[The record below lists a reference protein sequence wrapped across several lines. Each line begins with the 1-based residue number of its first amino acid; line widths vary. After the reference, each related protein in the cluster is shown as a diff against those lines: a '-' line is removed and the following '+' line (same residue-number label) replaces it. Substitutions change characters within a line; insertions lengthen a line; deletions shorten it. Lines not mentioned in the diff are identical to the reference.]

1 MKGIS
6 SHDAKSDFKKRFQAG
21 QRGTSADLLRQ
32 ELMELSKS
40 ENQIS
45 EVNLLHSETVG
56 ELQVIFM

>member
-1 MKGIS
+1 MMLKVTL
-6 SHDAKSDFKKRFQAG
+6 KKKFQSG